1 VRHLIVAFADQAA
14 AQKVKAVI
22 QNAGLAVR
30 GICTSGAQI
39 LQLAAQCD
47 GGGLVICPIRFP
59 DMSAREIMSLLSEDF
74 DMLVLVTS
82 RQQSLISGSG
92 IFALAE
98 PVNAA
103 SIISSARQ
111 LLETR
116 QLRAVG
122 FMDGAGEARP
132 TAVPDPGRKSDSE
145 SSHGRSVEEQKV
157 IEQAKYLLMNRKR
170 ISEADAHRYL
180 QKKSMESGI
189 RLIELAR
196 RIITP
201 S

>member
-1 VRHLIVAFADQAA
+1 VRHLIVAFAAQAA
-14 AQKVKAVI
+14 AQKVKAVL

-30 GICTSGAQI
+30 GVCASGAQV

-82 RQQSLISGSG
+82 RQQSLIGGSG

-116 QLRAVG
+116 QLRAIG
-122 FMDGAGEARP
+122 FMDGAGEPRS
-132 TAVPDPGRKSDSE
+132 TAVPETGRKSDRE
-145 SSHGRSVEEQKV
+145 SSHGRSTEEQKV

-170 ISEADAHRYL
+170 ISEAEAHRYL

-189 RLIELAR
+189 RLIELAH
-196 RIITP
+196 RIIAP

>member
-1 VRHLIVAFADQAA
+1 VRHLIVAFADPAL
-14 AQKVKAVI
+14 AQKIRTVL
-22 QNAGLAVR
+22 QNAGLSVR
-30 GICTSGAQI
+30 GVCTSGAQV

-92 IFALAE
+92 IFVLAE

-103 SIISSARQ
+103 SLINSARQ
-111 LLETR
+111 LIETR
-116 QLRAVG
+116 QLRAAG
-122 FMDGAGEARP
+122 LIDGAGEARP
-132 TAVPDPGRKSDSE
+132 TAVPEIGRKSAGDGC
-145 SSHGRSVEEQKV
+145 HGRTAEEQKI

-170 ISEADAHRYL
+170 ISEAEAHRYL

-201 S
+201 P

>member
-1 VRHLIVAFADQAA
+1 MRHLIVAFADQAA
-14 AQKVKAVI
+14 AQKVKAVL
-22 QNAGLAVR
+22 QNAGLTVR
-30 GICTSGAQI
+30 GICTSGAQV
-39 LQLAAQCD
+39 LQLAAQCE

-59 DMSAREIMSLLSEDF
+59 DMSAREIMGLLSEDF

-82 RQQSLISGSG
+82 RQQTLISGPG

-103 SIISSARQ
+103 SITSSARQ

-116 QLRAVG
+116 QLLAIG
-122 FMDGAGEARP
+122 FMDGAADARP
-132 TAVPDPGRKSDSE
+132 TAAPDPERKSGAD
-145 SSHGRSVEEQKV
+145 SSHGRSAEEQKV

-170 ISEADAHRYL
+170 MTEAEAHRYL

-189 RLIELAR
+189 RLVDLAR
-196 RIITP
+196 RVITP